1 MKKILLVDDHS
12 IIRSGLKILLSK
24 DFGEYVFEEAETGE
38 KLISLIKT
46 EDYDLIILDIN
57 IPGSDSF
64 AMVEKVMQMKPD
76 ARILIFSMNAENIY
90 AKRFLRMGVR
100 GYIRKDEPA
109 NEIITAVGYVL
120 SNKKY
125 ISKTLSEVFSWER
138 FDRATDNPFEKLS
151 PKQSEIVRFLIQ
163 GKTITD
169 ICSLLKLHSSTISTQ
184 KNRIFEKLN
193 VANLVDLYALA
204 KVHPISLN

>member
-12 IIRSGLKILLSK
+12 IIRSGLKILLGK
-24 DFGEYVFEEAETGE
+24 DFGDYTFEEAGTDQEFT
-38 KLISLIKT
+38 SLIQSQ
-46 EDYDLIILDIN
+46 EYDLIILDIN

-64 AMVEKVMQMKPD
+64 AMVEKVMQMRPD
-76 ARILIFSMNAENIY
+76 TRILIFSMNAENIY

-100 GYIRKDEPA
+100 GYIRKDVPA

-120 SNKKY
+120 NNKKY
-125 ISKTLSEVFSWER
+125 ISKTLREVLSWER

-151 PKQSEIVRFLIQ
+151 PKQSEIVRLLIQ
-163 GKTITD
+163 GKTIAD
-169 ICSLLKLHSSTISTQ
+169 ICSLLKLHTSTISTQ